1 MDAAKSHDVHSLG
14 GVSPAEFDEICRV
27 RLELLLFWGLTTCAD
42 DCEDGAIEGLIKPT
56 LALRGLLL

>member
-42 DCEDGAIEGLIKPT
+42 DCEDGAIEDGSVKV
-56 LALRGLLL
+56 